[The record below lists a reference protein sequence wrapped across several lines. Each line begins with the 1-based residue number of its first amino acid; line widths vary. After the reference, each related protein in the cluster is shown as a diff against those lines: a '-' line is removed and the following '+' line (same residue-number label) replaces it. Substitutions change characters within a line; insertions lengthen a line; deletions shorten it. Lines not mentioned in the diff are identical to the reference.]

1 MKKTFPSITALALTC
16 VALVGCGPTI
26 SPDET
31 AEIYQKHL
39 CAGQAEKAREILEP
53 GLRKFY
59 GEAAAL
65 ELLQGEAQACQA
77 KGGIKFFKIQNKQ
90 DISESRVLF
99 KVTIE
104 YGKGIKESTE
114 MAMRPIDGKWYLSAH

>member
-1 MKKTFPSITALALTC
+1 MKTIFPSITALTCIC
-16 VALVGCGPTI
+16 VALVGCGPKI

-39 CAGQAEKAREILEP
+39 CAGEAEKAREMLEP
-53 GLRKFY
+53 GLRKLY
-59 GEAAAL
+59 GEAMAL

-77 KGGIKFFKIQNKQ
+77 KGGIKSFEIQNKQ
-90 DISESRVLF
+90 DISESRMLF
-99 KVTIE
+99 KVAIE
-104 YGKGIKESTE
+104 YGKGMKERIE